1 MAYAGNQK
9 AAHVCG
15 VEYRMDSH
23 VEFSD
28 LRGRKYI
35 YSVHQF
41 EDNWGALP
49 GNYIFAR
56 RTADGWTPL
65 FVGHTPN
72 FQWKMGCHNDA
83 WIYCRNRG
91 ASFVLAHVN
100 HEGEAAREAEQRAL
114 ILAYDPPGNFPI
126 QTASTRLPDLGRA
139 A

>member
-1 MAYAGNQK
+1 
-9 AAHVCG
+9 
-15 VEYRMDSH
+15 MDSH

-100 HEGEAAREAEQRAL
+100 HM
-114 ILAYDPPGNFPI
+114 LAGGLL
-126 QTASTRLPDLGRA
+126 RLETDAGGVDRYRSL
-139 A
+139 